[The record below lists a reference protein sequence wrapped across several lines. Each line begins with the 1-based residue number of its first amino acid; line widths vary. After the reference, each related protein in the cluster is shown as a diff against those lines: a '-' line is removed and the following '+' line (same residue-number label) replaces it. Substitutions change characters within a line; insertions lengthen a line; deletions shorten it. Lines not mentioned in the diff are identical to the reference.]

1 MIVISKTD
9 KILMLTLYSM
19 LLYIEIEI
27 HHSPFGKF
35 YMQLKIEYQSSPH
48 SDSRHDNLTP
58 VWINFELSQECF
70 TSDAISGQIYVGL
83 HYTLSSNHKLTNY
96 EMHFLLLCF
105 SCDYFKMKM
114 QRFTSDIAWW
124 WCGWRL
130 TLGLKWVSISFSA
143 AVLVTRWV

>member
-1 MIVISKTD
+1 
-9 KILMLTLYSM
+9 M

-35 YMQLKIEYQSSPH
+35 YTQLKIEYQSSLRFTARQL
-48 SDSRHDNLTP
+48 DTIGA

-96 EMHFLLLCF
+96 EIHFLLLCF

-114 QRFTSDIAWW
+114 QRFTSDIAW
-124 WCGWRL
+124 
-130 TLGLKWVSISFSA
+130 
-143 AVLVTRWV
+143 